1 MRGKLDGTHPKRLS
15 GRITPADAGKTME
28 NGDRSHRL
36 EDHPRACGENVSIF
50 YNCNVSKGSPPR
62 MRGKLYFVNAET
74 KERRITPAH
83 AGKTRPARLSSWVA
97 QDHPR
102 ACGENVRSAVL
113 SMRS

>member
-1 MRGKLDGTHPKRLS
+1 
-15 GRITPADAGKTME
+15 
-28 NGDRSHRL
+28 
-36 EDHPRACGENVSIF
+36 
-50 YNCNVSKGSPPR
+50 